1 MQNHTTLKITYDGGH
16 AISQNGIEADPEKV
30 KALLFMDPPSSVQGL
45 ASFFHKLR
53 YLSRFFWMLA
63 QYVYPLHKLSQSVQ
77 GFVWTKEA
85 QGAFDKIKEML
96 CQLPAAVS
104 PPNHEDVF
112 YVSLSVGIVAFGA
125 VLLQKHEKS
134 LKPIYFES
142 KVKSPSEMVYMT
154 SSNML
159 PDVVLHLKPGKC
171 IMKWVLE
178 LQEYEF
184 DF

>member
-1 MQNHTTLKITYDGGH
+1 
-16 AISQNGIEADPEKV
+16 
-30 KALLFMDPPSSVQGL
+30 
-45 ASFFHKLR
+45 
-53 YLSRFFWMLA
+53 MLA

-77 GFVWTKEA
+77 GFVWTEEA
-85 QGAFDKIKEML
+85 QGAFDKIKEVL
-96 CQLPAAVS
+96 CQLPAVS

-112 YVSLSVGIVAFGA
+112 YVSLSVGTVAFGA

-142 KVKSPSEMVYMT
+142 KVKSPSEMVYTEMEQWVYALVFACRKFKVYLLPKKFVVLT

-178 LQEYEF
+178 LQEYKF
-184 DF
+184 DFQVDHTKKAQLADVLVNKER